1 MSSPAATIAAPR
13 DLRLPARGSLFRPAV
28 LPLAARAVAMPA
40 THVFGISGGGDPAH
54 LYRIALLHKP
64 PYAAMIFTP
73 PAAGVQELRFDLAT
87 AAEAEPRQ

>member
-1 MSSPAATIAAPR
+1 MSFPAATIAAPR
-13 DLRLPARGSLFRPAV
+13 DLRLPVRGSLFRLAV

-64 PYAAMIFTP
+64 PYATMIFTA
-73 PAAGVQELRFDLAT
+73 PAAGVQELRFELAT